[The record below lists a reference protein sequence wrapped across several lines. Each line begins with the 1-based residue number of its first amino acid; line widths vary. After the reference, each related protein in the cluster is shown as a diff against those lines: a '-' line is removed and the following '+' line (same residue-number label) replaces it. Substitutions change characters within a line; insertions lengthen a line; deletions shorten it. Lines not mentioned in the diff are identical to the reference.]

1 MAQVNGGR
9 LFARA
14 LKKEGVE
21 QIFVLSG
28 GHIMPIFYGCR
39 AEGIKVIDVRHEMAA
54 GYAADAYARVS
65 GKAGVLV
72 TTAGPGIL
80 DTITAMGEALAQG
93 VPVIH
98 IGGGAPQGESETG
111 PLQGQIDTVKVVSTV
126 TNGQENI
133 DTHRIPEYVSM
144 AFRHAYNATPG
155 PVYLECATDVLKT
168 MVEEDDISI
177 QNFIAPKP
185 SLWRPGLDRTGGR
198 SAYQAKSP

>member
-1 MAQVNGGR
+1 LIYLLRIRKGGILMAQVNGGR

-72 TTAGPGIL
+72 TTAGPPM
-80 DTITAMGEALAQG
+80 DATIVAHK
-93 VPVIH
+93 I
-98 IGGGAPQGESETG
+98 
-111 PLQGQIDTVKVVSTV
+111 
-126 TNGQENI
+126 
-133 DTHRIPEYVSM
+133 
-144 AFRHAYNATPG
+144 
-155 PVYLECATDVLKT
+155 
-168 MVEEDDISI
+168 
-177 QNFIAPKP
+177 
-185 SLWRPGLDRTGGR
+185 
-198 SAYQAKSP
+198 